1 MLPPNIR
8 EVRLE
13 GGLGRSWRP
22 LALGAPVLVYPTIA
36 FLQSRRTAA
45 MYGMPGLPP
54 IIPSRI
60 GLKSLIQVQGIGL
73 QVK

>member
-8 EVRLE
+8 EVGLE

-22 LALGAPVLVYPTIA
+22 LALGACLVYPTID

-45 MYGMPGLPP
+45 MYGMPGLLP
-54 IIPSRI
+54 IRSSRI
-60 GLKSLIQVQGIGL
+60 GLKSLIQVQGI
-73 QVK
+73 